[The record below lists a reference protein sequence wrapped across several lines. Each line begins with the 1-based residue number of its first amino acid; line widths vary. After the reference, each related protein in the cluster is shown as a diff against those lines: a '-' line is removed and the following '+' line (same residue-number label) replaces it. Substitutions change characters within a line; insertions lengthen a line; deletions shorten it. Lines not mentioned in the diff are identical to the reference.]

1 MITSP
6 IEPAYV
12 RGVAELEP
20 TERGTRLHRLPAWV
34 RDQFPD
40 GQLMAM
46 ESQPSGVRL
55 VFRTRVDGLEHL
67 PSSGA
72 TIVAFNHISALDG
85 PVLAIEIGRRIKRES
100 RFLVAAEFFRK
111 GFFGWILRRYDQ
123 IPIRRGEADG
133 PALEAALTAVKE
145 GVLLAVAPEGTVNPD
160 PDTLMRIRS
169 GVARIALP
177 SGAPVVPVGIWGTH
191 RRWPSAGP
199 FWGRPWRPR
208 LVIVFGEPLLGMG
221 LLGVG
226 ALAAALVYWDLNR
239 RGWKTVLE

>member
-1 MITSP
+1 MRLVAGGELNRWWRVGLP
-6 IEPAYV
+6 IVTP
-12 RGVAELEP
+12 L
-20 TERGTRLHRLPAWV
+20 
-34 RDQFPD
+34 
-40 GQLMAM
+40 
-46 ESQPSGVRL
+46 VRL

-199 FWGRPWRPR
+199 SWGRPWRPR
-208 LVIVFGEPLLGMG
+208 LVIVFGEPLL
-221 LLGVG
+221 
-226 ALAAALVYWDLNR
+226 AAGNVDDDGDVEAFRERLRAHLVR
-239 RGWKTVLE
+239 QVERARSISGEQP